1 MPDTFSMFSVLR
13 KEIEQLRIDIA
24 AQGKV
29 FIAEFEHISTA
40 LGDIMRDLD
49 EIKSRLPVRKA
60 DKPRRRDV
68 R

>member
-29 FIAEFEHISTA
+29 SAVEFEHVSTA

-60 DKPRRRDV
+60 DKPRRRDA